1 MLCVAC
7 KALFQGSD
15 SPWYYIKETETVTP
29 AYQHHHSPAQLHKA
43 ARDGCHICSIIW
55 KKLAP
60 GEREVLLATW
70 NNAYLHRASQA
81 IQSIFNRSIAYYSW
95 SPIWWS
101 VEDFGIRFQF
111 GDAPFWKKIVFR
123 LLPFRDEVCPDEE
136 NHEAQF
142 TEEMVASPASP
153 ESSVYWP
160 RPSEDHNHVHIQA
173 MWSPHTQRLAQRWYR
188 ECTDHHDLCRMKD
201 VGNAENGHVHQD
213 FQPTRILDLADNKIR
228 LDIEPEK
235 RAGQRY
241 ASLTH
246 RWSLKPETMPR
257 LNPEILIEWRENI
270 NPAILTPT
278 FRDAISAARKLQI
291 RYIWID
297 SLCILQTGH
306 GWAEDWQRE
315 AAVMGEV
322 YRHAI
327 LNVQAG
333 RDEEA
338 LEMGLFRA
346 PTNREIDPFRI
357 EIDRQVVKP
366 RARGRPST
374 DPITIQ
380 GTYSIIEED
389 FARDE
394 LIGNPINR
402 RGWVLQERLL
412 SHRIIHFGAQQVF
425 WECRELLACE
435 TFPEG
440 LPKTI
445 PKTMARAATSVVRN
459 PTFDPKTIIRNI
471 KRQMTVD
478 LANDPT
484 NTLGAITPVTAA
496 KPTMSVPIDPKL
508 PVPSFPSLTVHRDL
522 FAWFYL
528 AELYSA
534 CSLTRETDKL
544 VAISG
549 LAQIFGSPA
558 FHSKA
563 ADVVAY
569 LRNLAL
575 PRSGGAVTDL
585 QIDLDASMSEE
596 TSPEAIAITLETV
609 LNTND
614 VETKRK
620 PSLQHHH
627 KTSQHLLS
635 HHAHL
640 GSRPTGDYLAGL
652 WRYELIPCLL
662 WHMANGRQHN
672 GLPSARLPIDI
683 KSGRAPSW
691 SWASVNGLLHASIY
705 QNWTTGID
713 GVVLAEVSGAQTT
726 KSYSSNS
733 WGGVEAGR
741 IVLASYALYQSDVI
755 WPSVE
760 QMDDLAELKVRA
772 HMSEVHGT
780 IIRRIKLN
788 TASVVKQRVLKADVC
803 AFVDDMREFSL
814 ALRRSA
820 GGGSTSGS
828 SKHSI
833 TSLAG
838 AGGRYEIALVPLI
851 GLQRRRADWSRPE
864 GYVDETFEWHG
875 LVVGLSRRGGR
886 SQSRPPSRTG
896 SREGSP
902 MPSLRGRRSHQNL
915 SVSAGLGAGGVAAA
929 LAPIL
934 NLHTPRL
941 TLSPTPDGGHWG
953 NTTAHFE
960 GDGTK
965 GGQRQ
970 MGDELDF
977 VAERLG
983 YFRCKDTDVFKNVM
997 EKKGPIEILML

>member
-1 MLCVAC
+1 MLCAAC
-7 KALFQGSD
+7 KALFQGQD
-15 SPWYYIKETETVTP
+15 SPWYYLKEAETVTP
-29 AYQHHHSPAQLHKA
+29 AYQHHHSPTQLYKA
-43 ARDGCHICSIIW
+43 ARDACHVCSIIW
-55 KKLAP
+55 RKLAP

-81 IQSIFNRSIAYYSW
+81 IQNLWGSSIAYYSW

-111 GDAPFWKKIVFR
+111 GNAPFWKKIVFR
-123 LLPFRDEVCPDEE
+123 LLPFKEDICPEDD
-136 NHEAQF
+136 NVEAQF
-142 TEEMVASPASP
+142 TDEMVASPISP
-153 ESSVYWP
+153 ESSMFF
-160 RPSEDHNHVHIQA
+160 RHSEEHHHPHMHS
-173 MWSPHTQRLAQRWYR
+173 MWSAHTRRLLQRWHR
-188 ECTDHHDLCRMKD
+188 ECTDNHDLCRMKD
-201 VGNAENGHVHQD
+201 AGHTETGQSHHD
-213 FQPTRILDLADNKIR
+213 FQPTRILDLADNRIR
-228 LDIEPEK
+228 LDIKPQD
-235 RAGQRY
+235 RMGQPY
-241 ASLTH
+241 VSLTH

-257 LNPEILIEWRENI
+257 LNPEVLDEWCDNI

-278 FRDAISAARKLQI
+278 FRDAVSVARKLQI
-291 RYIWID
+291 RYVWID
-297 SLCILQTGH
+297 SLCILQYGH
-306 GWAEDWQRE
+306 GWVEDWQKE
-315 AAVMGEV
+315 SAVMGEV
-322 YRHAI
+322 YRYAV

-333 RDEEA
+333 RDAEA

-346 PTNREIDPFRI
+346 PTNREIDPFKV
-357 EIDRQVVKP
+357 EIARQVIKP

-374 DPITIQ
+374 PPITIE

-445 PKTMARAATSVVRN
+445 PKTMARAATNVVRI
-459 PTFDPKTIIRNI
+459 PTFDPKSIIRSM
-471 KRQMTVD
+471 KRQMTAD
-478 LANDPT
+478 LTNNPT

-496 KPTMSVPIDPKL
+496 KPTMSIPIDPKL

-522 FAWFYL
+522 IAWFYL

-558 FHSKA
+558 FHSRA
-563 ADVVAY
+563 ADVVTY

-596 TSPEAIAITLETV
+596 TSPEAIAITLESV
-609 LNTND
+609 LNA
-614 VETKRK
+614 EESKQKR
-620 PSLQHHH
+620 PMHHH
-627 KTSQHLLS
+627 KPSQHLLS

-640 GSRPTGDYLAGL
+640 GHRPTGDYLAGL

-672 GLPSARLPIDI
+672 GLPSARLPFDR

-726 KSYSSNS
+726 KSYGGNA
-733 WGGVEAGR
+733 WGGVEEGR
-741 IVLASYALYQSDVI
+741 IVLASYAIHQSDVV
-755 WPSVE
+755 WPSADE
-760 QMDDLAELKVRA
+760 MEDLIDLKVRA

-780 IIRRIKLN
+780 IVRRIKLN
-788 TASVVKQRVLKADVC
+788 SASVVRQRVLKADIM
-803 AFVDDMREFSL
+803 AFVDDMREFSQ
-814 ALRRSA
+814 ALRRSSNA
-820 GGGSTSGS
+820 SSSSSKQSNSTTSHSGS
-828 SKHSI
+828 S
-833 TSLAG
+833 
-838 AGGRYEIALVPLI
+838 RYEIALVPLI
-851 GLQRRRADWSRPE
+851 GLQRRRADWAKPE
-864 GYVDETFEWHG
+864 GYTDEVFEWHG
-875 LVVGLSRRGGR
+875 LVVGLSRRGGTH
-886 SQSRPPSRTG
+886 SHSRPSSRD
-896 SREGSP
+896 SSP
-902 MPSLRGRRSHQNL
+902 IPTLRGRRSHPNL
-915 SVSAGLGAGGVAAA
+915 SVSAGLGAGGVSAA

-934 NLHTPRL
+934 SAHTPRL
-941 TLSPTPDGGHWG
+941 TLSPNPESRHRQGHLSP
-953 NTTAHFE
+953 AQSHVFD
-960 GDGTK
+960 GDGDK
-965 GGQRQ
+965 GGKKR
-970 MGDELDF
+970 MGDESEY

-983 YFRCKDTDVFKNVM
+983 YFRCKDADVFRHVM
-997 EKKGPIEILML
+997 ERKGAIEMLIV